1 MVKLWT
7 LLHSFLGL
15 ALKRSAEK
23 KVIKKLLFYFTLFL
37 LFSVLLL
44 GFKKGVV
51 QACKLVLTTLRNNL
65 EMYL

>member
-7 LLHSFLGL
+7 LLRSFLGL
-15 ALKRSAEK
+15 ALKRLAEK

-37 LFSVLLL
+37 LFSVLML

-51 QACKLVLTTLRNNL
+51 QASKLVLTTLRNNL
-65 EMYL
+65 VMYL

>member
-1 MVKLWT
+1 MVQLWT

-44 GFKKGVV
+44 DFKKGVV

-65 EMYL
+65 VMYL